1 MREIILLLSLASA
14 IIATTY
20 IGALLGLAVTG
31 CLMFLKYVPEWTW
44 TVVLLALTV
53 ATVRGLRYE
62 RGIIIARSRTVK
74 FCTVGFGVPES

>member
-1 MREIILLLSLASA
+1 MILVLASA
-14 IIATTY
+14 TIAATY

-44 TVVLLALTV
+44 TVVLLAMTV

-62 RGIIIARSRTVK
+62 RGIIIAGSRTVK
-74 FCTVGFGVPES
+74 LCTVGFGVP